1 MSIRVL
7 KLKANNRSH
16 INRVN
21 RKKMLGLSYVKKG
34 CCPES
39 IFKWPIG
46 DEPCSDINPDTK
58 KIKKRTVIL
67 KEGDEIIYRQGAE
80 NLKSCIWSAPE
91 GFVAQIKITYFISE
105 DGFDFL
111 SLFDDRN
118 KIPSIFDVNYREQA
132 QAHWDNVDSG
142 IDPPSGSP
150 FVRVLTGTGPY
161 DDTEI
166 ITGIGAIQFVSD
178 KSLQAVGAGVEFKVL
193 DITPAPKKFI
203 QPTQPIQPIQSL
215 SYHNY
220 LKTAHNFKKNNN
232 KCCDSN
238 GKLVKRVK
246 RLTYKRQPKTDSSLY
261 IQNKKSKALF
271 CKFKSANCGSGIACG
286 PQGDFA
292 GGGGQPT
299 YAEAGNYILA
309 NNEKIRYRQ
318 TKNRTNCVW
327 TTPIGVK
334 ATITFTY
341 FLSEGDGPN
350 TTNPF
355 FMPPKP
361 VRGWD
366 FLNIFSDRNKI
377 TTCFGPE
384 QENAACDNSG
394 DLGSFSGTFQDY
406 PNDPKV
412 TILPDGSVKFENVE
426 AIQFISDWATIEPG
440 AGIDFSVK
448 YTQDSRIDYTCV
460 YDNINRGRLSC
471 KKRNE
476 IKSYKN
482 KKVKTLD
489 FVSAGD
495 YIASKKANRKKA
507 NGDKYE
513 TDLMDSNQC
522 SIKSNRVLL

>member
-7 KLKANNRSH
+7 KLKANNRAH

-39 IFKWPIG
+39 ISKFQRVL
-46 DEPCSDINPDTK
+46 EPCSDVDPVTD
-58 KIKKRTVIL
+58 KIIKRTVIL
-67 KEGDEIIYRQGAE
+67 KKGDVISYRQGTE
-80 NLKSCIWSAPE
+80 NLKSCIWAAPA
-91 GFVAQIKITYFISE
+91 GTVALIKITYFKSE
-105 DGFDFL
+105 YGYDFL
-111 SLFDDRN
+111 TLFNNKN
-118 KIPSIFDVNYREQA
+118 KIPDIYDYVNYRQKA
-132 QAHWDNVDSG
+132 LAHWNNVDSG

-150 FVRVLTGTGPY
+150 FARVLTDAGPY

-166 ITGIGAIQFVSD
+166 ITGIEAIQYTSD
-178 KSLQAVGAGVEFKVL
+178 SSVQALDAGVNFEVV
-193 DITPAPKKFI
+193 DIIGEPPKPKF
-203 QPTQPIQPIQSL
+203 IQPIQSL

-261 IQNKKSKALF
+261 IENKKSKALF
-271 CKFKSANCGSGIACG
+271 CKFKSTNCPKGTGTACG
-286 PQGDFA
+286 PQGDLT
-292 GGGGQPT
+292 QPT

-309 NNEKIRYRQ
+309 NNEKIKYRQ
-318 TKNRTNCVW
+318 TKSRTNCVW

-350 TTNPF
+350 TKDDLLNPI
-355 FMPPKP
+355 
-361 VRGWD
+361 RGWD
-366 FLNIFSDRNKI
+366 FLNIFSDRNDI

-384 QENAACDNSG
+384 ELNGGCKNAG
-394 DLGSFSGTFQDY
+394 DLGSFSGTFEDY
-406 PNDPKV
+406 PDV
-412 TILPDGSVKFENVE
+412 TILPNGSVKFENVE
-426 AIQFISDWATIEPG
+426 AIQFISDWDIIEPG

-448 YTQDSRIDYTCV
+448 YTQDSRIDYECV

-513 TDLMDSNQC
+513 TKLMDSNQC

>member
-7 KLKANNRSH
+7 KLKANNRAH

-39 IFKWPIG
+39 ISKWQRVL
-46 DEPCSDINPDTK
+46 EPCSDVDPVTD
-58 KIKKRTVIL
+58 KIIKRTVIL
-67 KEGDEIIYRQGAE
+67 KKGDVISYRQGTE
-80 NLKSCIWSAPE
+80 NLKSCIWSAPA
-91 GFVAQIKITYFISE
+91 GTVARIKITYFKSE
-105 DGFDFL
+105 IKFDFL
-111 SLFDDRN
+111 TLFNNKN
-118 KIPSIFDVNYREQA
+118 KIPDIYDFNYRNKA
-132 QAHWDNVDSG
+132 RAHWDNVKSG
-142 IDPPSGSP
+142 IDPPSDSP
-150 FVRVLTGTGPY
+150 FARVLTETGPFNP
-161 DDTEI
+161 TEI
-166 ITGIGAIQFVSD
+166 ITGIRAIQYTSD
-178 KSLQAVGAGVEFKVL
+178 SSVQVDDAGVDFEVVDFR
-193 DITPAPKKFI
+193 PEPKKF
-203 QPTQPIQPIQSL
+203 IQPIQSL

-232 KCCDSN
+232 NCCDSN

-261 IQNKKSKALF
+261 IENKKSKALF
-271 CKFKSANCGSGIACG
+271 CKFNSANCGSGTACG
-286 PQGDFA
+286 PQGDA
-292 GGGGQPT
+292 TPTGQLT

-309 NNEKIRYRQ
+309 NNEKIKYRQ
-318 TKNRTNCVW
+318 TKSRTNCVW

-341 FLSEGDGPN
+341 FLSEGTADQQ
-350 TTNPF
+350 
-355 FMPPKP
+355 
-361 VRGWD
+361 WD
-366 FLNIFSDRNKI
+366 FLNIFSDRNNI

-384 QENAACDNSG
+384 ELNDGCINAGN
-394 DLGSFSGTFQDY
+394 LGSFSGTFQDY
-406 PNDPKV
+406 PDDV
-412 TILPDGSVKFENVE
+412 TILPNGSVKFENVE
-426 AIQFISDWATIEPG
+426 AIQFISDWTDIEPN

-448 YTQDSRIDYTCV
+448 YTQDSRIDYECV
-460 YDNINRGRLSC
+460 YDNINRGKLSC

-476 IKSYKN
+476 IKSYKD

-522 SIKSNRVLL
+522 SIKNNRILLPKKK

>member
-7 KLKANNRSH
+7 KLKANNRAH

-39 IFKWPIG
+39 IPPLI
-46 DEPCSDINPDTK
+46 EPCSDIDPNTG
-58 KIKKRTVIL
+58 KIIKRTAIL
-67 KEGDEIIYRQGAE
+67 KKGDEIIYRQGTE
-80 NLKSCIWSAPE
+80 NLKSCIWATPE
-91 GFVAQIKITYFISE
+91 GFVAQIKITYFKSE
-105 DGFDFL
+105 NDFDFL
-111 SLFDDRN
+111 TLFNNKN
-118 KIPSIFDVNYREQA
+118 KIPDISGRFQTQA
-132 QAHWDNVDSG
+132 QAHWNNVNSG

-166 ITGIGAIQFVSD
+166 ITGIEAIQYTSD
-178 KSLQAVGAGVEFKVL
+178 SSVQALDAGVNFEVV
-193 DITPAPKKFI
+193 DIIGEPPKPKF
-203 QPTQPIQPIQSL
+203 IQPIQSL

-261 IQNKKSKALF
+261 IENKKSKALF
-271 CKFKSANCGSGIACG
+271 CKFKSANCPKGTGTACG
-286 PQGDFA
+286 PQGDFTE
-292 GGGGQPT
+292 PT

-309 NNEKIRYRQ
+309 NKEKIKYRQ
-318 TKNRTNCVW
+318 KKNRTNCVW

-341 FLSEGDGPN
+341 FLSEGEGSKTQNPADGN
-350 TTNPF
+350 L
-355 FMPPKP
+355 

-366 FLNIFSDRNKI
+366 FLNIFSDRNNI

-384 QENAACDNSG
+384 EENGGCENAG
-394 DLGSFSGTFQDY
+394 DLGSFSGTFEDY
-406 PNDPKV
+406 PDDPKV

-426 AIQFISDWATIEPG
+426 AIQFISDWETIEPG

-448 YTQDSRIDYTCV
+448 YTQDSQIDYECV

-476 IKSYKN
+476 IKSYKD

>member
-7 KLKANNRSH
+7 KLKANNRAH

-39 IFKWPIG
+39 IPPSRLQGK
-46 DEPCSDINPDTK
+46 EPCSDNVNNGQI
-58 KIKKRTVIL
+58 IKRTVIL
-67 KEGDEIIYRQGAE
+67 KKGDVISYRQGTE
-80 NLKSCIWSAPE
+80 NLKSCIWSAPA
-91 GFVAQIKITYFISE
+91 GTSAQIKITYFKSE
-105 DGFDFL
+105 YTWDFL
-111 SLFDDRN
+111 SLYDDIN
-118 KIPSIFDVNYREQA
+118 KILDFYSYSYTATANT
-132 QAHWDNVDSG
+132 HWINVDSG
-142 IDPPSGSP
+142 IDPPSNSP
-150 FVRVLTGTGPY
+150 FARVLTGTGPY
-161 DDTEI
+161 DNTEI
-166 ITGIGAIQFVSD
+166 ITGIRAIQFTSD
-178 KSLQAVGAGVEFKVL
+178 SSVQEDDAGVNFEVV
-193 DITPAPKKFI
+193 DIIGDPPEPKF
-203 QPTQPIQPIQSL
+203 IQPIQSL

-261 IQNKKSKALF
+261 IENKKSKALF
-271 CKFKSANCGSGIACG
+271 CKFKSTNCESGTACG
-286 PQGDFA
+286 PQGGLA
-292 GGGGQPT
+292 GGGNQPT

-309 NNEKIRYRQ
+309 NKEKIKYRQ

-341 FLSEGDGPN
+341 FLSEGEGSN
-350 TTNPF
+350 TKDNSGN
-355 FMPPKP
+355 P

-366 FLNIFSDRNKI
+366 FLNIFSDRNNI

-384 QENAACDNSG
+384 EVNDGCINAG

-406 PNDPKV
+406 PKV

-426 AIQFISDWATIEPG
+426 AIQFISDWDAIETD

-448 YTQDSRIDYTCV
+448 YTQDSRIDYECV
-460 YDNINRGRLSC
+460 YNNINRGRLSC

-476 IKSYKN
+476 IKSYKD

-513 TDLMDSNQC
+513 TKLMDSNQC